1 MYASEH
7 RVSHLLR
14 MSDQE
19 LIRLWV
25 NRKSTPSKRFSW
37 QAANGFRL
45 FVEKPL
51 AEVTLTDVQT
61 FAAAMRARKVR
72 PRFYKQTLLAL
83 KSLFAFGQQTGVLPA
98 VIPLYAWPVRQRSQQ
113 YKQLR
118 LSLWWGLCICLCFF
132 LGRMAPKLWGQTVSA
147 EMSPPPKRLTASAE
161 SSPVSAS
168 EALPKVATDEP
179 PGKVDK
185 NQDNQNNQNNQ
196 DSEDN
201 IERDRVKAFLD
212 TIASAE
218 GTAGS
223 DGYRTQYTG
232 TKFSSFRDHPRQ
244 MRCGRRYGRKL
255 CSDAAGRY
263 QFLSTTW
270 DRFAKKFEVKDF
282 SPQNQDWMAVE
293 LIREKGALEDIKA
306 GRLEPAIRKLAY
318 IWPSFRRYGG
328 TVDSSLP
335 TLEKMYRENLGIY
348 RPGLV
353 VSN

>member
-1 MYASEH
+1 LYASEH
-7 RVSHLLR
+7 LGSHLLR

-37 QAANGFRL
+37 QAANCFRL

-61 FAAAMRARKVR
+61 FAAAMRARKVP

-83 KSLFAFGQQTGVLPA
+83 KSLFAFGQQTRVLPA
-98 VIPLYAWPVRQRSQQ
+98 VIPLYAWPVRERSQQ
-113 YKQLR
+113 SKRLR
-118 LSLWWGLCICLCFF
+118 LRLGWSLCICLCFF
-132 LGRMAPKLWGQTVSA
+132 LGRMTPKLWGQTVSA

-161 SSPVSAS
+161 SSPASAS

-179 PGKVDK
+179 PDK
-185 NQDNQNNQNNQ
+185 GARNDNNN
-196 DSEDN
+196 DSEHN

-212 TIASAE
+212 TIATAE

-232 TKFSSFRDHPRQ
+232 TKFVSFSDHPRE

-270 DRFAKKFEVKDF
+270 DRFAKKFGVKDF
-282 SPQNQDWMAVE
+282 SPENQDLMAIE
-293 LIREKGALEDIKA
+293 LIREKDALEDIEA

-318 IWPSFRRYGG
+318 IWPSFRRFGG
-328 TVDSSLP
+328 SVDSSLP
-335 TLEKMYRENLGIY
+335 KLEKMYLHNLGIY

>member
-7 RVSHLLR
+7 LGRHLLR

-37 QAANGFRL
+37 QAANGFQL

-51 AEVTLTDVQT
+51 AEVTLTDIQT
-61 FAAAMRARKVR
+61 FAAAMRARKVP

-83 KSLFAFGQQTGVLPA
+83 KSLFAFGQQTGILPA
-98 VIPLYAWPVRQRSQQ
+98 AIPLYAWPVREHSQQ

-118 LSLWWGLCICLCFF
+118 LRLGWGLCICLCFF
-132 LGRMAPKLWGQTVSA
+132 LGRMTPKLWGQTVSA

-161 SSPVSAS
+161 SSPASAS

-179 PGKVDK
+179 PDK
-185 NQDNQNNQNNQ
+185 GDRNDDN
-196 DSEDN
+196 EDN

-218 GTAGS
+218 GTAAA
-223 DGYRTQYTG
+223 DGYHTQYTG
-232 TKFSSFRDHPRQ
+232 TKFASFSDHPRE
-244 MRCGRRYGRKL
+244 MRCGRRYGKKL

-270 DRFAKKFEVKDF
+270 DRFAKKFGVKDF
-282 SPQNQDWMAVE
+282 SPENQDLMAIE
-293 LIREKGALEDIKA
+293 LIRERGALEDIKA
-306 GRLEPAIRKLAY
+306 GRLEPAVRKLAY
-318 IWPSFRRYGG
+318 IWPSFRRFGG
-328 TVDSSLP
+328 SVDSSLP
-335 TLEKMYRENLGIY
+335 KLEKMYLHNLGIY
-348 RPGLV
+348 RPELV

>member
-1 MYASEH
+1 LYASEH
-7 RVSHLLR
+7 LGSHLLR

-61 FAAAMRARKVR
+61 FAAAMRTRKVP

-83 KSLFAFGQQTGVLPA
+83 KSLFAFGQQTGILPA
-98 VIPLYAWPVRQRSQQ
+98 AIPLYAWPVRQHSQRYKRLRS
-113 YKQLR
+113 R
-118 LSLWWGLCICLCFF
+118 LGWSLCICLCFF

-147 EMSPPPKRLTASAE
+147 EISPPPKRLSVATE
-161 SSPVSAS
+161 SSPSPQP
-168 EALPKVATDEP
+168 LPSVATDDR
-179 PGKVDK
+179 VATDH
-185 NQDNQNNQNNQ
+185 
-196 DSEDN
+196 S

-212 TIASAE
+212 TIATAE
-218 GTAGS
+218 GTAS
-223 DGYRTQYTG
+223 PDGYHTQYTG
-232 TKFSSFRDHPRQ
+232 TKFASFTDHPRE
-244 MRCGRRYGRKL
+244 MRCGRRYGKKL

-270 DRFAKKFEVKDF
+270 DRFAKKFSITDF
-282 SPQNQDWMAVE
+282 SPQNQDFVAVE
-293 LIREKGALEDIKA
+293 LIREKGALEDIEA

-318 IWPSFRRYGG
+318 IWPSFRRFGG
-328 TVDSSLP
+328 SVDSSLP
-335 TLEKMYRENLGIY
+335 KLEKMYLHNLGIY
-348 RPGLV
+348 RPELV